1 MKDYVEFFDTNYLLE
16 IHAAAPSEIRTGI
29 YQKFG
34 KRTLDV
40 VLALL
45 LVPVLAPIVA
55 LLWVLVRR
63 DGGSGFFGHT
73 RIGRNNKP
81 FRCWKVRTMVHGAE
95 EKLKTYLAENPE
107 AAEEWA
113 RDHKLTNDPR
123 ITPLGNF
130 LRKTSLDELPQLWNV
145 LKGEMSFVGPR
156 PIVTAELE
164 KYGTAAE
171 TYLALKP
178 GITGLWQ
185 VSGRNDVSYN
195 ERVAMDM
202 DYAKRMAFGLDLEL
216 ILRTGTS
223 VVGTTGR

>member
-1 MKDYVEFFDTNYLLE
+1 MKDYVESFGTDFFID
-16 IHAAAPSEIRTGI
+16 IPPAAPKNTTKGV

-34 KRTLDV
+34 KRTFDI
-40 VLALL
+40 VLAVLL
-45 LVPVLAPIVA
+45 LPIIAPIVA
-55 LLWVLVRR
+55 ILWFVVRR

-73 RIGRNNKP
+73 RVGRNNQP
-81 FRCWKVRTMVHGAE
+81 FKCWKVRTMVHGAE

-156 PIVTAELE
+156 PIVTAELK
-164 KYGTAAE
+164 KYGSAAGA
-171 TYLALKP
+171 YLAQKP

-185 VSGRNDVSYN
+185 VSGRNDVSYG
-195 ERVAMDM
+195 ERVAMDV
-202 DYAKRMAFGLDLEL
+202 DYAKRMTLKLDMEL
-216 ILRTGTS
+216 ILRTGAS
-223 VVGTTGR
+223 VIGTTGR